1 MSTDSTRREAHDVTP
16 NRRGARSRE
25 AVLDAAERLI
35 ARHGYKAATVA
46 ALAVEA
52 GVAASSIY
60 HYFDCKQGVVLATL
74 ERGAE
79 RFFAELPAGEAR
91 AGSELDHLRSRLDA
105 LAATL
110 ERHPGFPRILV
121 VMAAQPAGAGGGEIH
136 RVVDRVRELAL
147 RRLRREMHLAF
158 GLDPGGAAAD
168 HLARFSLAALAG
180 AVIADRSDRPVTLR
194 DVLAHLPA
202 ALVAARREL
211 APPADQTW
219 STNRSARSVA
229 PGTCA

>member
-1 MSTDSTRREAHDVTP
+1 MSTTIRDMTVSRERASHDITP

-35 ARHGYKAATVA
+35 AQHGYKAATVS
-46 ALAVEA
+46 ALVDEA

-60 HYFDCKQGVVLATL
+60 HYFDCKQGVVVATL

-79 RFFAELPAGEAR
+79 RFFAELPLAEAR
-91 AGSELDHLRSRLDA
+91 VGPELDHLRTRLDA
-105 LAATL
+105 VAATL
-110 ERHPGFPRILV
+110 ERHPDFARILV
-121 VMAAQPAGAGGGEIH
+121 VRAAQPAGAGGGEID

-147 RRLRREMHLAF
+147 RRLRREMHVAF
-158 GLDPGGAAAD
+158 GLDPGGVGAD
-168 HLARFSLAALAG
+168 RLARFSLAALAG

-202 ALVAARREL
+202 ALVAVRREL
-211 APPADQTW
+211 APPDHA
-219 STNRSARSVA
+219 A
-229 PGTCA
+229 PGVRRTRSPR